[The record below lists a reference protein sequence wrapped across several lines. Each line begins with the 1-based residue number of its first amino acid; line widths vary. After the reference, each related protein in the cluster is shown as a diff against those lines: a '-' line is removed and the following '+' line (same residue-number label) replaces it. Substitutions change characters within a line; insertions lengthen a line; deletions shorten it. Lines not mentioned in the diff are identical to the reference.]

1 MRRVKNEYSEKDYV
15 IFLKGFF
22 IGLSRCSTLN
32 IKIWVVDLED
42 KYFLWIGGVWVRE
55 GRGLKKST

>member
-22 IGLSRCSTLN
+22 IGLSRWSTLN
-32 IKIWVVDLED
+32 IKIWWGIWRTSIFCGL
-42 KYFLWIGGVWVRE
+42 GRVWVRE